1 MAYNTIDYKT
11 IDYKI
16 SNNILTLT
24 LNRPDHLNAFT
35 VEMANELIDAFNAAS
50 NDDVVRAIVVT
61 GAGRAFCAGMDLSSE
76 GNVFGLDE
84 SLTPTLDDM
93 NNRLDDPAI
102 LHGVR
107 DTGGRVT
114 LAIYDCTKPVIAA
127 INGAAIGIGATMTL
141 AMDIRLASENARI
154 GFVFNKLGIVPEA
167 CSSWFLPKIV
177 GISQALEWVYSAE
190 IINPEAAKDAR
201 LVKAV
206 YPAETLLEEA
216 YKIANKIANNT
227 SAVAIA
233 MSRQMMYRN
242 SAQPHPIEAHKIES
256 LAMFYASVDDG
267 KEGVNAFFEKREAKF
282 DSTMSKNKPPFYPWW
297 E

>member
-1 MAYNTIDYKT
+1 MAYNTIDYKIT
-11 IDYKI
+11 K
-16 SNNILTLT
+16 NVLTLT
-24 LNRPDHLNAFT
+24 LNRPDNLNAFT

-50 NDDVVRAIVVT
+50 NDDAVRAIVVT
-61 GAGRAFCAGMDLSSE
+61 GAGRAFCAGMDLSAQ

-84 SLTPTLDDM
+84 TQVPTLDDM

-127 INGAAIGIGATMTL
+127 INGAAVGIGATMTL

-190 IINPEAAKDAR
+190 IIKPEAAKEAR

-216 YKIANKIANNT
+216 YKIANKIAKNT

-282 DSTMSKNKPPFYPWW
+282 SATMSENKPPFYPWW
-297 E
+297 

>member
-1 MAYNTIDYKT
+1 MAYNTIDYK
-11 IDYKI
+11 I
-16 SNNILTLT
+16 SNSILTLT
-24 LNRPDHLNAFT
+24 LNRPDSLNAFT

-50 NDDVVRAIVVT
+50 NDDTVRAIVVT

-84 SLTPTLDDM
+84 SQTPTLDDM

-114 LAIYDCTKPVIAA
+114 LAIFDCTKPVIAA
-127 INGAAIGIGATMTL
+127 INGAAVGIGATMTL
-141 AMDIRLASENARI
+141 AMDIRIASENAKI

-190 IINPEAAKDAR
+190 IIKPDVAKEAG

-206 YPAETLLEEA
+206 YPADSLLEEA

-242 SAQPHPIEAHKIES
+242 SAQSHPIEAHKIES

-267 KEGVNAFFEKREAKF
+267 KEGVNAFFEKRNAQF

>member
-11 IDYKI
+11 
-16 SNNILTLT
+16 NNNVLTLT
-24 LNRPDHLNAFT
+24 LNRPDNLNAFT
-35 VEMANELIDAFNAAS
+35 VEMANELIDAFNTAS
-50 NDDVVRAIVVT
+50 NDDAVRAIVVT

-84 SLTPTLDDM
+84 TQAPTLDDM

-127 INGAAIGIGATMTL
+127 INGAAVGIGATMTL

-190 IINPEAAKDAR
+190 IIKPEAAKEAR

-233 MSRQMMYRN
+233 LSRQMMYRN

-282 DSTMSKNKPPFYPWW
+282 STTMSENKPPFYPWW
-297 E
+297 